1 MITQTDYLL
10 WLDDTINLL
19 QQKKYDS
26 VDWENLIEE
35 LEQLGKSQRR
45 ELRNRLITLLE
56 HCLKLCY
63 SDYNLDY
70 RGWSETIRRS
80 QRELKELLEDSP
92 SLKQYWHEIFLDCYA
107 KALESLRENPDYQC
121 FIFPDNCPFP
131 QEISR
136 ILTQSFYRGS

>member
-26 VDWENLIEE
+26 VDWESLIEE
-35 LEQLGKSQRR
+35 IEQLGKSQRR

-80 QRELKELLEDSP
+80 QRELKELLED
-92 SLKQYWHEIFLDCYA
+92 
-107 KALESLRENPDYQC
+107 
-121 FIFPDNCPFP
+121 
-131 QEISR
+131 
-136 ILTQSFYRGS
+136 